1 MDIRKVIG
9 RNVRDFRQDRIWSQ
23 EELADRAG
31 VHRTYISQVE
41 RGVTNPTATV
51 IAKIADALGVEPAEL
66 MLRR

>member
-66 MLRR
+66 MVRR

>member
-9 RNVRDFRQDRIWSQ
+9 RNVREFRQDRIWSQ

-66 MLRR
+66 MVRR

>member
-9 RNVRDFRQDRIWSQ
+9 RNVRDVRQDRVWSQ

-66 MLRR
+66 MVRR

>member
-9 RNVRDFRQDRIWSQ
+9 RNVRDVRQDRVWSQ

>member
-9 RNVRDFRQDRIWSQ
+9 RNVRDVRQDRIWSQ

-66 MLRR
+66 MVRR

>member
-9 RNVRDFRQDRIWSQ
+9 RNVRDIRQDRIWSQ

-66 MLRR
+66 MVRR